1 MKNTKKK
8 PARWE
13 FLNELDG
20 RPTDTTPVRSLYR
33 KPDGWEWVLYGLTA
47 LLWVAALG
55 LAVTERY
62 GSVSLL
68 VMSLCVLGLRL
79 TIFEAKRRKRC
90 KGALLGAVESMTRRP
105 RIRKSARYPVIR
117 FAVDGTDHLAYG
129 VKSCHPST
137 LGNEVWVNYNA
148 NDPAD
153 CFVTSDSRFKGGLIF
168 TLVTAVLGIV
178 FLMLELS

>member
-33 KPDGWEWVLYGLTA
+33 KPDGWEWVLYSLTA

-79 TIFEAKRRKRC
+79 TVFEAKRRKRC

-105 RIRKSARYPVIR
+105 RIRKNARYPVIR
-117 FAVDGTDHLAYG
+117 FSVDGTDHLAYG
-129 VKSCHPST
+129 VKPCHPST

>member
-20 RPTDTTPVRSLYR
+20 CPTDTTPVRSLYR

-90 KGALLGAVESMTRRP
+90 KGALLGTVESMTRRP
-105 RIRKSARYPVIR
+105 RIRKNARYPVIR
-117 FAVDGTDHLAYG
+117 FSVDGTDYLAYG
-129 VKSCHPST
+129 AKPCHPST

-153 CFVTSDSRFKGGLIF
+153 CYVTSDSRFKGGLIT
-168 TLVTAVLGIV
+168 TLVTAILGIV
-178 FLMLELS
+178 FLMLEMS

>member
-8 PARWE
+8 PDRWE

-20 RPTDTTPVRSLYR
+20 KPTDTTPVRSLYR
-33 KPDGWEWVLYGLTA
+33 RPHVWEWVLYGLTA
-47 LLWVAALG
+47 LLWVAALF
-55 LAVTERY
+55 LAVTGRY
-62 GSVSLL
+62 GAVSLL
-68 VMSLCVLGLRL
+68 VIGLDLFVLRL
-79 TIFEAKRRKRC
+79 TVFEAKRRKRC
-90 KGALLGAVESMTRRP
+90 RGALLGTVESVTRRP
-105 RIRKSARYPVIR
+105 RIRKNARYPVIR
-117 FAVDGTDHLAYG
+117 CSVDGTDYLAYG
-129 VKSCHPST
+129 AKPCHPST

-153 CFVTSDSRFKGGLIF
+153 CYVTSDSRFKGGLIT

>member
-1 MKNTKKK
+1 MKNSKKQTD
-8 PARWE
+8 RWE
-13 FLNELDG
+13 YLNELDG

-33 KPDGWEWVLYGLTA
+33 KPNGWEWVLYGLTA

-79 TIFEAKRRKRC
+79 TVFEAKRRKRC

-105 RIRKSARYPVIR
+105 RIRKNARYPVIR
-117 FAVDGTDHLAYG
+117 FSVDGTDYLAYG
-129 VKSCHPST
+129 AKPCHPST

-178 FLMLELS
+178 FLMLEMS

>member
-79 TIFEAKRRKRC
+79 TVFEGKRKKRC

-105 RIRKSARYPVIR
+105 RIRKNARYPVIR
-117 FAVDGTDHLAYG
+117 FSVDGTDYLAYG
-129 VKSCHPST
+129 AKPCHPST

-153 CFVTSDSRFKGGLIF
+153 CYVTSDSRFKGGLIF

-178 FLMLELS
+178 FLMLEMS

>member
-8 PARWE
+8 PGRWE

-33 KPDGWEWVLYGLTA
+33 RPHVWEWVLYGLTA
-47 LLWVAALG
+47 LLWVVALF
-55 LAVTERY
+55 LAVTGRY

-79 TIFEAKRRKRC
+79 TVFEAKRRKRC
-90 KGALLGAVESMTRRP
+90 KGALLGTVESVTRRP
-105 RIRKSARYPVIR
+105 RIRKNARYPVIR
-117 FAVDGTDHLAYG
+117 FSVGGTDYLAYG
-129 VKSCHPST
+129 AKPCHPST

-148 NDPAD
+148 NDPVD
-153 CFVTSDSRFKGGLIF
+153 CFVTSDSRFKGGLIT

-178 FLMLELS
+178 FLMLEMS

>member
-1 MKNTKKK
+1 MKNSKKK

-79 TIFEAKRRKRC
+79 TVFEAKRKKRC

-105 RIRKSARYPVIR
+105 RIRKNARYPVIR
-117 FAVDGTDHLAYG
+117 FSVDGTDYLAYG
-129 VKSCHPST
+129 AKPCHPST